1 MKKKKDGKEELTA
14 GQLIKNCLFAVGELF
29 RNSPVFEALYVL
41 ESLIGTAFSA
51 FMSTFYVKFLVNMLE
66 EGATFKKAAA
76 LIIGFCIA
84 ETALFVFENV
94 LSYYEWF
101 NIRQRYAKTFNLRLF
116 RKAANVE
123 LECYED
129 PVFYDKYTRALDG
142 LTDKMFRVFN
152 LVVMTVSHF
161 ISVIYL
167 LSYMMSVDPGVG
179 LFMLFPMIGNFY
191 LGKKLNVIEQKR
203 YKENT
208 RFERMRSYVTRTLH
222 LSRYSKEMRL
232 TNVYDL
238 VQDKHSESLKGTRKI
253 YDKFAFKSGFAYWV
267 KVQFTFLLIFEPL
280 LIYCAYKAIVA
291 GTMSLADITVL
302 TSIMATATWEIIA
315 LSDSFVEMQKQCIYI
330 QNAREFLEYEAK
342 IPEDGEGIPV
352 PDSIES
358 VEFKN
363 VTFSYKGAEETAL
376 KNVSFRIDRG
386 EHVALVGRNGAGK
399 STLVKLMLRLYDPDE
414 GQILLNGVDIKEYKV
429 ADLREAF
436 STAFQDYQ
444 VLALTVLEN
453 LTMSEPAEGDRW
465 RAETA
470 LKQVGLWEK
479 VSRFDKGLDTVLT
492 KEFDDG
498 GEVLSGG
505 EAQKLA
511 VARALMNRAKFSV
524 FDEPTGALDPIA
536 EYELFETIM
545 KDTEGLSAL
554 IISHRLTSAKLAD
567 RILVLEDGALCDEGT
582 HDELIKKDG
591 VYREMFV
598 SQAKN
603 YLADDEIGGAA

>member
-1 MKKKKDGKEELTA
+1 MKRKKTDKEKLSA

-29 RNSPVFEALYVL
+29 KNSPVYETLYVFEALI
-41 ESLIGTAFSA
+41 ETALYA
-51 FMSTFYVKFLVNMLE
+51 FISTYYVKILVNLLE
-66 EGATFKKAAA
+66 EGATFKKAAT
-76 LIIGFCIA
+76 LIVGFCA
-84 ETALFVFENV
+84 AQTALFVFENI
-94 LSYYEWF
+94 LSFYEF
-101 NIRQRYAKTFNLRLF
+101 YNCKQRYAKKFNLRLF

-129 PVFYDKYTRALDG
+129 PKFYDKYTRALDG
-142 LTDKMFRVFN
+142 LTDKMFHVFY
-152 LVVMTVSHF
+152 LVIDIVSRF
-161 ISVIYL
+161 FSVVYL
-167 LSYMMSVDPGVG
+167 LVYMMSVDPGVG
-179 LFMLFPMIGNFY
+179 LFMIFPMIGNFII
-191 LGKKLNVIEQKR
+191 GKKLNVIEQKR

-208 RFERMRSYVTRTLH
+208 KFERMRSYVTRTLH

-238 VQDKHSESLKGTRKI
+238 VQDKHEKSVVGTRSV
-253 YDKFAFKSGFAYWV
+253 YNKFALKSGFTYWV
-267 KVQFTFLLIFEPL
+267 KVQFTFILIFEPL

-291 GTMSLADITVL
+291 GTMSLADLTVL
-302 TSIMATATWEIIA
+302 TSIMATATWEIIG
-315 LSDSFVEMQKQCIYI
+315 LSNSFVRLQERCIYI
-330 QNAREFLEYEAK
+330 QNAREFLEYEEK
-342 IPEDGEGIPV
+342 IAEDADGVPV
-352 PDSIES
+352 PEVIES
-358 VEFKN
+358 VEFRN
-363 VTFSYKGAEETAL
+363 VTFSYKGSDETAL

-414 GQILLNGVDIKEYKV
+414 GQILLNGVDIRKYRV

-453 LTMSEPAEGDRW
+453 LTMAEPKEGDRI
-465 RAETA
+465 RAEA
-470 LKQVGLWEK
+470 VLKKVGLWEK

-492 KEFDDG
+492 KEFDDAG
-498 GEVLSGG
+498 AVLSGG

-567 RILVLEDGALCDEGT
+567 RIVVLEDGSLVDEGT
-582 HDELIKKDG
+582 HAELINKDG
-591 VYREMFV
+591 PYREMFV

-603 YLADDEIGGAA
+603 YLADDEIGGAV

>member
-1 MKKKKDGKEELTA
+1 MKKNDKEKLSA

-29 RNSPVFEALYVL
+29 RNSPLYETLYVL
-41 ESLIGTAFSA
+41 ETLIGTAFSA

-66 EGATFKKAAA
+66 EGATFKKAAT
-76 LIIGFCIA
+76 LIIGFCVA

-142 LTDKMFRVFN
+142 LTDKMFQVFN

-238 VQDKHSESLKGTRKI
+238 VQDKHSESLKGTRRI

-302 TSIMATATWEIIA
+302 TSIMATATWEIIR
-315 LSDSFVEMQKQCIYI
+315 LSDSFVDMQKRCIYI

-376 KNVSFRIDRG
+376 KNVSFRIGRG

-399 STLVKLMLRLYDPDE
+399 STLVKLLLRLYDPDE
-414 GQILLNGVDIKEYKV
+414 GQILLNGVNIKEYRV

-453 LTMSEPAEGDRW
+453 LTMSEPAEGDRR
-465 RAETA
+465 RAEAA

-545 KDTEGLSAL
+545 KNTEGLSAL

-582 HDELIKKDG
+582 HGELIKKDG
-591 VYREMFV
+591 IYREMFV

>member
-1 MKKKKDGKEELTA
+1 MKKNDKEKLSA
-14 GQLIKNCLFAVGELF
+14 GQLVKNCLFAVGELF
-29 RNSPVFEALYVL
+29 RNSPLYETLYVL
-41 ESLIGTAFSA
+41 ETLIGTAFSA

-66 EGATFKKAAA
+66 EGATFKKAAT
-76 LIIGFCIA
+76 LIIGFCVA

-152 LVVMTVSHF
+152 LVVVTVSHT

-167 LSYMMSVDPGVG
+167 VSYMMSVDPGVG

-238 VQDKHSESLKGTRKI
+238 VQDKHSESLMGTRRI
-253 YDKFAFKSGFAYWV
+253 YDKFALKSGFAYWV

-302 TSIMATATWEIIA
+302 TSIMATATWEIIR
-315 LSDSFVEMQKQCIYI
+315 LSDSFVDMQKQCIYI

-342 IPEDGEGIPV
+342 IPEDADGIPV

-358 VEFKN
+358 VEFRN

-376 KNVSFRIDRG
+376 KNVSFRIERG

-399 STLVKLMLRLYDPDE
+399 STLVKLLLRLYDPDG
-414 GQILLNGVDIKEYKV
+414 GQIFLNGVDIKEYKV
-429 ADLREAF
+429 ADLRDAF

-453 LTMSEPAEGDRW
+453 LTMSEPAEGDRG
-465 RAETA
+465 RAEAA

-524 FDEPTGALDPIA
+524 FDEPTGALDPIS

-582 HDELIKKDG
+582 HEELINKDG